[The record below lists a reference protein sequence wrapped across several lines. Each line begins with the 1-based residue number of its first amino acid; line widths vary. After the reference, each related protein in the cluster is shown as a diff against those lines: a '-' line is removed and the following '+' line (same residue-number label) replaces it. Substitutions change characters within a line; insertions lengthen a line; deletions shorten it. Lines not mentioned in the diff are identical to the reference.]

1 MIGCVAV
8 PSFYRSAAH
17 PFNTENSRKLSS
29 ASGKEPKNE
38 KKEVHEDLGSASSTD
53 RPILSVPAVYGLVAL
68 LPTRREKD

>member
-1 MIGCVAV
+1 MLLFPLSTDLLLILLTLKAL
-8 PSFYRSAAH
+8 
-17 PFNTENSRKLSS
+17 ENSPQPVEKSQ
-29 ASGKEPKNE
+29 KMK